1 MRRLAT
7 VHIAAAALAVLVGL
21 LAGCEGGRTADRTGG
36 SLLTVEEA
44 LQVGRAAA
52 PYVETLAGGRFENLP
67 VEAYLRTIGERVARS
82 TPRHELPYQ
91 FAVIDS
97 ADVRGYAL
105 PGGQVYLT
113 RGLLAK
119 LVTESQLAAALAHQL
134 AHISARHVVPALCE
148 ACGRGE
154 LLDAVAAAESAA
166 AGTAAQPQNEA
177 LARLAKA
184 IYEHAYDPDTEAA
197 ADRLGLDYLVAAG
210 YNPSGMV
217 TFLEVLARSVRPG
230 DSAVPN
236 VDTESRARRIRK
248 IVERKYR
255 ERGGRVADEEY
266 RSEVLDRLKSPL
278 SLRGDARGMP

>member
-21 LAGCEGGRTADRTGG
+21 LAGCEGGRSADRTGG

-105 PGGQVYLT
+105 PGGPVYLT

-119 LVTESQLAAALAHQL
+119 L
-134 AHISARHVVPALCE
+134 
-148 ACGRGE
+148 
-154 LLDAVAAAESAA
+154 
-166 AGTAAQPQNEA
+166 
-177 LARLAKA
+177 
-184 IYEHAYDPDTEAA
+184 
-197 ADRLGLDYLVAAG
+197 
-210 YNPSGMV
+210 
-217 TFLEVLARSVRPG
+217 
-230 DSAVPN
+230 
-236 VDTESRARRIRK
+236 
-248 IVERKYR
+248 
-255 ERGGRVADEEY
+255 
-266 RSEVLDRLKSPL
+266 
-278 SLRGDARGMP
+278 